1 MNPFYKYVF
10 KRFLYNLLV
19 VLVFVLLLYTFFN
32 VIQHTIYRER
42 YKVSIFQII
51 YFDLLKI
58 PYSTYQI
65 MPIAVIISTVLTFV
79 LLVKS
84 NEMTGFVSIGGR
96 TRNLSIMVVLL
107 GLILSIGTFFI
118 GEVVSPKIELVRQ
131 KYKTETFEKKRFID
145 YSKFENIWIKDN
157 NKIIYIKLLDAINN
171 SFIQMREYYL
181 NDFKVI
187 KIVEVSSGEKSG
199 KKWQLSDIKEYDL
212 TDIPKKVNSITS
224 KIEENKLL
232 SDLSQFDIDNPKLLS
247 FIEIS
252 KYISVYKS
260 KGLSTTQYEII
271 LYNKIAHPLSIM
283 VIILAIL
290 PVCMSFSRQYSYI
303 KIVSKSLTLGGGYWI
318 LSASLISISKVGTIN
333 PLLAN
338 FLPII
343 IFVLIGFT
351 LIFLKERGF

>member
-10 KRFLYNLLV
+10 KKFLYNLLV
-19 VLVFVLLLYTFFN
+19 VLAFVLLLYTFFN
-32 VIQHTIYRER
+32 VIQHTKYIER
-42 YKVSIFQII
+42 YNVNIFQII

-96 TRNLSIMVVLL
+96 TRNLSTMVVLL
-107 GLILSIGTFFI
+107 GLILSIATFFI
-118 GEVVSPKIELVRQ
+118 GEIVSPKIELFRQ
-131 KYKTETFEKKRFID
+131 KYKTEEFEKRRFVD

-157 NKIIYIKLLDAINN
+157 NKITYIKLLDAVNN

-181 NDFKVI
+181 NDFKII
-187 KIVEVSSGEKSG
+187 KIVEISSGKKSG

-212 TDIPKKVNSITS
+212 TDVPKKVNSNAS

-232 SDLSQFDIDNPKLLS
+232 SELSQFDIDNPKLLS
-247 FIEIS
+247 FSEIS

-271 LYNKIAHPLSIM
+271 LYNKLAHPLSIM
-283 VIILAIL
+283 VIILTIL

-303 KIVSKSLTLGGGYWI
+303 KIVSKSLSLGGFYWI
-318 LSASLISISKVGTIN
+318 LSASLISISKAGTLS
-333 PLLAN
+333 PLIAN

-343 IFVLIGFT
+343 LFTVIGFT